1 VICRGQAVRGI
12 SCFAAPRFHIHFPCM
27 NDLSQRLTDRSAPLR
42 IHLIGVAGSGMSG
55 LALLLLGMG
64 HEVSGSDRVTTA
76 ETERM
81 QGLGLRFSSP
91 HGAEAVT
98 GADLVVY
105 SSAIR
110 PDNPAYAAAVA
121 AGIPLLRRAECLAA
135 ILHTRKGVI
144 ISGTH
149 GKTTTSAMTAHLLR
163 EAHLKP
169 SHYVGAEIPILG
181 ANAKWSDEGE
191 FMVAEGD
198 ESDGTLALYQPE
210 HAVILNIEAE
220 HLDFYRDLDHI
231 REVFTTLAEQTRG
244 KLVYCAEDPV
254 ASEICAGRAKAVS
267 YGWEDADYT
276 TSDIRDL
283 KGSSAFTVMKNG
295 APLGDVELGIPGNHN
310 ILNALAAIAL
320 ADSCGAE
327 FTHIARALATFAG
340 AKRRF
345 ETRYLS
351 PSHRIIDDYG
361 HHPSEIAATLQTARS
376 LKPGRLIV
384 LFQPHRYT
392 RTQALADDFGKV
404 LQAAD
409 RVFITDIYPA
419 SEPPIPGI
427 SGETLIEAMTR
438 HGDVPA
444 VSVPDLTTAH
454 HAIGNI
460 LEPGDLLI
468 TLGAGNVHEAGTR
481 LAADLKV
488 IEEMRG
494 LMPAGEIDGKLY
506 EPMKRHT
513 TMLVGGPAQYWMEP
527 HSFYGFAFLVDYCRQ
542 RGIPVRV
549 VGRGS
554 NLLVRDGGIRG
565 AVIHPTGGVFSEVIV
580 DGRGLVTAGAGVR
593 LKKLASIAGASGIGG
608 FEWMEGIPGN
618 VGGALRMN
626 AGAMGV
632 ETFDQVVRV
641 TFLDED
647 GVIRTRERDEIVSS
661 YRNVAELRR
670 NFALQAVFKGK
681 SDTPANIKARW
692 EASRDKRKSS
702 QPVAASAGCTFKNPE
717 TVPAGRLIDSL
728 GLKGKASGRAA
739 VSDVHGNFIVNQG
752 GACAAEILDLIE
764 SIKQTSLAARGIELE
779 TEIKILGDDEPTF

>member
-1 VICRGQAVRGI
+1 
-12 SCFAAPRFHIHFPCM
+12 M
-27 NDLSQRLTDRSAPLR
+27 TDLSLRLTDRGTPLQ

-64 HEVSGSDRVTTA
+64 HRVSGSDRVTTA

-81 QGLGLRFSSP
+81 QGVGLVFSSP
-91 HGAEAVT
+91 HTAESVRN
-98 GADLVVY
+98 ADLVVF

-110 PDNPAYAAAVA
+110 PENPAYAAALA
-121 AGIPLLRRAECLAA
+121 AKIPLLRRAECLAA
-135 ILHTRKGVI
+135 ILHTRKGIV

-149 GKTTTSAMTAHLLR
+149 GKTTTSSMTAHVLR
-163 EAHLKP
+163 EAGHKP

-181 ANAKWSDEGE
+181 ANAKWSEEGE

-210 HAVILNIEAE
+210 HSVILNIEAE

-231 REVFTTLAEQTRG
+231 REVFAALADQTRG

-254 ASEICAGRAKAVS
+254 AHELCNGRDNAVS

-276 TSDIRDL
+276 ATDIRDL
-283 KGSSAFTVMKNG
+283 KGSSAFTVNKNG
-295 APLGDVELGIPGNHN
+295 ESLGDIELGIPGNHN
-310 ILNALAAIAL
+310 ILNSLAAIAL

-327 FTHIARALATFAG
+327 FPLIARALATFAG

-345 ETRYLS
+345 ETKYLS
-351 PSHRIIDDYG
+351 ANYRIVDDYG
-361 HHPSEIAATLQTARS
+361 HHPSELAATLQTARS
-376 LKPGRLIV
+376 LKPQRLVV

-392 RTQALADDFGKV
+392 RTQALAEDFGKV

-409 RVFITDIYPA
+409 LVFITDIYPA
-419 SEPPIPGI
+419 SEKPIAGI
-427 SGETLIEAMTR
+427 SGQTLVDAMTR
-438 HGDVPA
+438 HGAIPA
-444 VSVPDLTTAH
+444 TYLPDLAVAH
-454 HAIGNI
+454 HAVGNA
-460 LEPGDLLI
+460 LQPGDLLI

-481 LAADLKV
+481 IAADLK
-488 IEEMRG
+488 ILEEMRG
-494 LMPAGEIDGKLY
+494 LMPPGEIDGKLY
-506 EPMKRHT
+506 ESMGRHT
-513 TMLVGGPAQYWMEP
+513 TLLIGGPAQFWIEP
-527 HSFYGFAFLVDYCRQ
+527 HSFYGFAFLVDYCRE

-565 AVIHPTGGVFSEVIV
+565 AVIHPTGGAFSDVTI
-580 DGRGLVTAGAGVR
+580 GTRGEITAGVGVR
-593 LKKLASIAGASGIGG
+593 LKKLASIAGGGGLGG

-626 AGAMGV
+626 AGAMGI

-647 GVIRTRERDEIVSS
+647 GVIRTREREEIVSN
-661 YRNVAELRR
+661 YRNVPELRR

-681 SDTPANIKARW
+681 SDTSANIKQRW
-692 EASRDKRKSS
+692 DESREKRKGS
-702 QPVAASAGCTFKNPE
+702 QPVVASAGCTFKNPE
-717 TVPAGRLIDSL
+717 QIPAGRLIDSL
-728 GLKGKASGRAA
+728 GLKGTTVGQAA
-739 VSDVHGNFIVNQG
+739 VSEVHGNFVVNQG
-752 GACAAEILDLIE
+752 GATAREILQLIE
-764 SIKQTSLAARGIELE
+764 SIQQKARAERGVELE
-779 TEIKILGDDEPTF
+779 TEIKILGEDEAQF

>member
-1 VICRGQAVRGI
+1 
-12 SCFAAPRFHIHFPCM
+12 M
-27 NDLSQRLTDRSAPLR
+27 NDLSQRLTDRSHPLQ

-64 HEVSGSDRVTTA
+64 HKVSGSDRVTTA

-81 QGLGLRFSSP
+81 QGVGLNFSSP
-91 HGAEAVT
+91 HSAAAVREA
-98 GADLVVY
+98 DIVVY
-105 SSAIR
+105 SSAIK
-110 PDNPAYAAAVA
+110 PENPAYAAAIKA
-121 AGIPLLRRAECLAA
+121 QTPLFRRAECLAA
-135 ILHTRKGVI
+135 ILHTKKGII

-149 GKTTTSAMTAHLLR
+149 GKTTTSSMTAHVLR
-163 EAHLKP
+163 EAGQKP

-181 ANAKWSDEGE
+181 ANAKWSEDGE
-191 FMVAEGD
+191 SMVAEGD
-198 ESDGTLALYQPE
+198 ESDGTLVLYHPE

-231 REVFTTLAEQTRG
+231 REVFTQLADQTRG

-254 ASEICAGRAKAVS
+254 AHALCLGRANSVS

-276 TSDIRDL
+276 ATDVRDL
-283 KGSSAFTVMKNG
+283 KGSSAFTVKKG
-295 APLGDVELGIPGNHN
+295 DKVLGDIELGIPGNHN

-327 FTHIARALATFAG
+327 FTLVARALATFAG

-345 ETRYLS
+345 ETKYLS
-351 PSHRIIDDYG
+351 PNYRIIDDYG
-361 HHPSEIAATLQTARS
+361 HHPSELAATLQTARS
-376 LKPGRLIV
+376 LKPKRLIV

-409 RVFITDIYPA
+409 VVFITDIYAA
-419 SEPPIPGI
+419 SEKAIKGI
-427 SGETLIEAMTR
+427 SGQTLVDAMAI

-444 VSVPDLTTAH
+444 TYVPDLATAH
-454 HAIGNI
+454 HAVGHA
-460 LEPGDLLI
+460 LQPGDLLI
-468 TLGAGNVHEAGTR
+468 TLGAGNVHEVGTR
-481 LAADLKV
+481 IAADLK
-488 IEEMRG
+488 ILEEMRG
-494 LMPAGEIDGKLY
+494 LMPPGEIDGKLY
-506 EPMKRHT
+506 EPMSRHT
-513 TMLVGGPAQYWMEP
+513 TLLVGGPAQYWMEP
-527 HSFYGFAFLVDYCRQ
+527 HSFYGFAFLVDYCRE

-565 AVIHPTGGVFSEVIV
+565 AVIHPTGGVFSEASI
-580 DGRGLVTAGAGVR
+580 DNRGHVTAGVGVR
-593 LKKLASIAGASGIGG
+593 LKKLASVAGGSGIGG

-626 AGAMGV
+626 AGAMGI
-632 ETFDQVVRV
+632 ETFDQVVRI

-647 GVIRTRERDEIVSS
+647 GVIRTREREEIVAG

-681 SDTPANIKARW
+681 SDTAVNIKERW
-692 EASRDKRKSS
+692 DASREKRKTS
-702 QPVAASAGCTFKNPE
+702 QPIAASAGCTFRNPE
-717 TVPAGRLIDSL
+717 EVPAGRVIDSL
-728 GLKGKASGRAA
+728 GLKGTTCGHAA
-739 VSDVHGNFIVNQG
+739 VSEVHANFVVNQG
-752 GACAAEILDLIE
+752 GASALEILTLIGFIQE
-764 SIKQTSLAARGIELE
+764 KARTERNVELE
-779 TEIKILGDDEPTF
+779 TEIKILGDEDPQF

>member
-1 VICRGQAVRGI
+1 MK
-12 SCFAAPRFHIHFPCM
+12 S
-27 NDLSQRLTDRSAPLR
+27 LSHRLTDRSKPLH

-64 HEVSGSDRVTTA
+64 HKVSGSDRVTTA
-76 ETERM
+76 ETDRM
-81 QGLGLRFSSP
+81 QGVGLIFSSP
-91 HGAEAVT
+91 HSADAVK
-98 GADLVVY
+98 GADIVVF

-110 PDNPAYAAAVA
+110 PENPAYAAAVSSK
-121 AGIPLLRRAECLAA
+121 IPLLRRAECLAA
-135 ILHTRKGVI
+135 ILHTRKGII

-149 GKTTTSAMTAHLLR
+149 GKTTTSAMTAHVLR
-163 EAHLKP
+163 EAGLKP

-181 ANAKWSDEGE
+181 ANAKWSEEGE

-198 ESDGTLALYQPE
+198 ESDGTLVLYQPE
-210 HAVILNIEAE
+210 HSVVLNIEAE
-220 HLDFYRDLDHI
+220 HLDFYRDIDHI
-231 REVFTTLAEQTRG
+231 REVFSTLADHTRG

-254 ASEICAGRAKAVS
+254 AHELCIERENAVS

-276 TSDIRDL
+276 ATDVRDL
-283 KGSSAFTVMKNG
+283 KGSSAFTVVKNG
-295 APLGDVELGIPGNHN
+295 EMLGDIELGIPGRHN

-320 ADSCGAE
+320 ADSCSAE
-327 FTHIARALATFAG
+327 FSLVARALSTFAG

-345 ETRYLS
+345 ETKYLS
-351 PSHRIIDDYG
+351 ANYRIIDDYG
-361 HHPSEIAATLQTARS
+361 HHPSELAATLQTARS
-376 LKPGRLIV
+376 LKPKRIVV

-409 RVFITDIYPA
+409 LVFISDVYPA
-419 SEPPIPGI
+419 SEKPIEGI
-427 SGETLIEAMTR
+427 SGQTLVDAMSR
-438 HGDVPA
+438 HGVVP
-444 VSVPDLTTAH
+444 STYLPDLTKAH
-454 HAIGNI
+454 HAVGNA
-460 LEPGDLLI
+460 LQPGDLLI

-481 LAADLKV
+481 IAKDLKV
-488 IEEMRG
+488 IEEMRA
-494 LMPAGEIDGKLY
+494 LMPPGEIDGKLY
-506 EPMKRHT
+506 EPMSRHT
-513 TMLVGGPAQYWMEP
+513 TLLVGGPAQFWMEP
-527 HSFYGFAFLVDYCRQ
+527 RSFYGFAFLVGYCRE

-565 AVIHPTGGVFSEVIV
+565 AVIHPSGGAFSDVSIGTRNEI
-580 DGRGLVTAGAGVR
+580 TAGAGVR
-593 LKKLASIAGASGIGG
+593 LKKLASMAAAGGIGG

-647 GVIRTRERDEIVSS
+647 GVIRTREREEIVAN

-681 SDTPANIKARW
+681 ADNSANIKQRW
-692 EASRDKRKSS
+692 EEARGKRKDS
-702 QPVAASAGCTFKNPE
+702 QPVMASAGCTFKNPE
-717 TVPAGRLIDSL
+717 DVPAGRLIDVL
-728 GLKGKASGRAA
+728 GLKGTSVGRAA
-739 VSDVHGNFIVNQG
+739 VSDVHANFIVNQG
-752 GACAAEILDLIE
+752 GASAKDILLLIE
-764 SIKQTSLAARGIELE
+764 SIQQKARAEHGIELE
-779 TEIKILGDDEPTF
+779 TEVKILGEDEAQF

>member
-1 VICRGQAVRGI
+1 
-12 SCFAAPRFHIHFPCM
+12 M
-27 NDLSQRLTDRSAPLR
+27 TDLSQRLTAPSQPLR

-64 HEVSGSDRVTTA
+64 HRVSGSDRVTTA

-81 QGLGLRFSSP
+81 QGVGLAFSSP
-91 HGAEAVT
+91 HTAAAVH
-98 GADLVVY
+98 GADLVVF

-110 PDNPAYAAAVA
+110 PENPAYAAAAA

-135 ILHTRKGVI
+135 ILHTRKAIV

-149 GKTTTSAMTAHLLR
+149 GKTTTSAMTAHVLR
-163 EAHLKP
+163 EAGHKP

-181 ANAKWSDEGE
+181 ANAKWSDEAE

-198 ESDGTLALYQPE
+198 ESDGTLALYHPE

-231 REVFTTLAEQTRG
+231 REVFTQLADQTCG

-254 ASEICAGRAKAVS
+254 ALDLCAGRANALS

-276 TSDIRDL
+276 AAAVRDL
-283 KGSSAFTVMKNG
+283 KGSSAFTVVKNG
-295 APLGDVELGIPGNHN
+295 TVLGDIELGIPGNHN

-327 FTHIARALATFAG
+327 FPRVARALATFAG

-345 ETRYLS
+345 ETKYLS
-351 PSHRIIDDYG
+351 ANYRIIDDYG
-361 HHPSEIAATLQTARS
+361 HHPSELAATLQTARS
-376 LKPGRLIV
+376 LKPQRLVV

-392 RTQALADDFGKV
+392 RTRALAGDFGKV

-409 RVFITDIYPA
+409 LVFISDVYPA
-419 SEPPIPGI
+419 SETPIEGI
-427 SGETLIEAMTR
+427 SGQTLVTAMQC
-438 HGDVPA
+438 HGDIPA
-444 VSVPDLTTAH
+444 IYLPDLTTAH
-454 HAIGNI
+454 HAVGNA
-460 LEPGDLLI
+460 LQPGDLLI
-468 TLGAGNVHEAGTR
+468 TLGAGNVHEAGSR
-481 LAADLKV
+481 IAADLK
-488 IEEMRG
+488 ILEEMRG
-494 LMPAGEIDGKLY
+494 LMPAGEIDAKLY
-506 EPMKRHT
+506 EPMSRHT
-513 TMLVGGPAQYWMEP
+513 TLLVGGPAQYWLEP
-527 HSFYGFAFLVDYCRQ
+527 HSFYGFAFLVDYCRE

-565 AVIHPTGGVFSEVIV
+565 AVIHPSGGTFSEVTV
-580 DGRGLVTAGAGVR
+580 GTRGEITAGAGVR
-593 LKKLASIAGASGIGG
+593 LKKLASVAAGSGLGG

-626 AGAMGV
+626 AGAMNS

-647 GVIRTRERDEIVSS
+647 GVIRTREREEIITH
-661 YRNVAELRR
+661 YRNVPELRR

-681 SDTPANIKARW
+681 SDTSANIQERWDAARTP
-692 EASRDKRKSS
+692 RKGT
-702 QPVAASAGCTFKNPE
+702 QPVVASAGCTFKNPAE
-717 TVPAGRLIDSL
+717 IPAGRLIDSL
-728 GLKGKASGRAA
+728 GLKGTVCGRAA
-739 VSDVHGNFIVNQG
+739 VSTVHGNFVVNQG
-752 GACAAEILDLIE
+752 GASAREILQLIE
-764 SIKQTSLAARGIELE
+764 TIQQQARSERGVELE
-779 TEIKILGDDEPTF
+779 TEVKILGEDEAEF

>member
-1 VICRGQAVRGI
+1 
-12 SCFAAPRFHIHFPCM
+12 M
-27 NDLSQRLTDRSAPLR
+27 TDLSQRLTDRSNPLH

-64 HEVSGSDRVTTA
+64 HRVSGCDRVTTR

-81 QGLGLRFSSP
+81 QKIGLEFWSP
-91 HGAEAVT
+91 QTGEAVKD
-98 GADLVVY
+98 ADLVVY

-110 PDNPAYAAAVA
+110 PENPAYAAATE

-135 ILHTRKGVI
+135 ILHTKKGII

-149 GKTTTSAMTAHLLR
+149 GKTTTSSMTAHVLR
-163 EAHLKP
+163 EAGQKP

-181 ANAKWSDEGE
+181 ANAKWSEEGTH
-191 FMVAEGD
+191 MVAEGD
-198 ESDGTLALYQPE
+198 ESDGTLALYHPE
-210 HAVILNIEAE
+210 HSIILNIEAE

-231 REVFTTLAEQTRG
+231 KEVFTQLADQTTG
-244 KLVYCAEDPV
+244 KIVYCAEDPV
-254 ASEICAGRAKAVS
+254 AHEICSERPNAIS

-276 TSDIRDL
+276 ASDIRDL
-283 KGSSAFTVMKNG
+283 KGSSAFYVMRNG
-295 APLGDVELGIPGNHN
+295 EPLGDVELGIPGNHN
-310 ILNALAAIAL
+310 ILNALGAIAL
-320 ADSCGAE
+320 ADCCGAE
-327 FTHIARALATFAG
+327 FAKVARALATFAG

-345 ETRYLS
+345 ETKYLS
-351 PSHRIIDDYG
+351 KDYRIVDDYG
-361 HHPSEIAATLQTARS
+361 HHPSELAATLQTARS
-376 LKPGRLIV
+376 LKPGRVVV

-409 RVFITDIYPA
+409 RIFITDVYAA
-419 SEPPIPGI
+419 SEKPIEGI
-427 SGETLIEAMTR
+427 SGQTLVDAVEK
-438 HGDVPA
+438 HGDIRVTY
-444 VSVPDLTTAH
+444 VPDLATAH
-454 HAIGNI
+454 HAVGNT

-468 TLGAGNVHEAGTR
+468 TLGAGNVHEVGTKIS
-481 LAADLKV
+481 ADLKV
-488 IEEMRG
+488 LEEMRA
-494 LMPAGEIDGKLY
+494 LMPEGEIEGRLY
-506 EPMKRHT
+506 EPMKKHT

-527 HSFYGFAFLVDYCRQ
+527 HSFYAFAFLVSYCRE

-565 AVIHPTGGVFSEVIV
+565 AVIHPTGGVFSEVTV
-580 DGRGLVTAGAGVR
+580 DGKGHVTAGAGVR
-593 LKKLASIAGASGIGG
+593 LKKLASAAGGHGIGG

-626 AGAMGV
+626 AGAMGS

-647 GVIRTRERDEIVSS
+647 GVIRTRERDEITAS

-681 SDTPANIKARW
+681 PDKPENIKARW
-692 EASRDKRKSS
+692 EESREKRRSS
-702 QPVAASAGCTFKNPE
+702 QPIAASAGCVFKNPE
-717 TVPAGRLIDSL
+717 FIAAGRLVDSM
-728 GLKGKASGRAA
+728 GLKGTSNGKAA
-739 VSDVHGNFIVNQG
+739 VSESHGNFIVNSG
-752 GACAAEILDLIE
+752 GASATEILTLIE
-764 SIKQTSLAARGIELE
+764 SIQAKAKAERYVDLE
-779 TEIKILGDDEPTF
+779 TEVKILGEDEPDF